1 MQLED
6 MRSVS
11 LGNLILVSNWQCCLT
26 RIVISTNP
34 YEIGLCLSTAWNLEK
49 DDQLLI
55 STGLKFLDTIRQKA
69 TDMGLGEDFLYLNDA
84 SSDQKIM
91 EGYGKTNLNRLRRIS
106 KKFDP
111 EQVFQK
117 QVTGGFKLS

>member
-11 LGNLILVSNWQCCLT
+11 PGSLILVSSWQCPFT
-26 RIVISTNP
+26 QIVTPTNP
-34 YEIGLCLSTAWNLEK
+34 YQIGLCLAVSWTLEK

-55 STGLKFLDTIRQKA
+55 STGLKFLDTVRQKA
-69 TDMGLGEDFLYLNDA
+69 VDMGLGEDFLYLNDA
-84 SSDQKIM
+84 SSDQGIM
-91 EGYGKTNLNRLRRIS
+91 KGYGEANLKRLREVS

-111 EQVFQK
+111 KQIFQTR
-117 QVTGGFKLS
+117 VTGGFKLS